1 MERKRPV
8 STSRFKHKT
17 FRLVIAGG
25 GTGGH
30 VLPAVSVIE
39 ELRRREI
46 PVELLWIGSHSGV
59 EREVAAGV
67 DVRFAAIQTGKLRRY
82 ASVKTVT
89 DMFRIPVG
97 VAQARRLLRRFRPD
111 VLYSTGGNVSVPSA
125 LAAFR
130 MIPVLTHEQTAQI
143 GVANRIVARV
153 ADVFAVTY
161 EQTADLASRHNK
173 HVVVTGNPVRASLR
187 RGDATRGRATWGLT
201 DQLPIVYIT
210 GGARGASPLN
220 QRVAALLPD
229 LLQHAQVIHQ
239 AGPATANNDAADLA
253 RMRAAW
259 PEELQRRYRVVDFI
273 NDGIGDVFAAADL
286 VIGRAGAGTV
296 CELAFLGKPSILIP
310 LPGTWGDEQRKNA
323 RVLANVDAAVV
334 LEQDDATPETLRE
347 TILGVI
353 REPERLMAMGEAA
366 RGAGREDAAARLTD
380 ELLALGGF
388 EGARLEPERMPD
400 GFSGGPGR
408 DEFHPIVSSS

>member
-46 PVELLWIGSHSGV
+46 PLELLWIGSHAGV
-59 EREVAAGV
+59 EREVAAKAGV
-67 DVRFAAIQTGKLRRY
+67 TFAAIQTGKLRRY

-89 DMFRIPVG
+89 DMCRIPIG
-97 VAQARRLLRRFRPD
+97 VAQARRHLRRFHPD

-125 LAAFR
+125 LAAIR
-130 MIPVLTHEQTAQI
+130 MTPILTHEQTAQI
-143 GVANRIVARV
+143 GVANRIVGRV

-161 EQTADLASRHNK
+161 EQTAPQARHHNK

-187 RGDATRGRATWGLT
+187 GGDAARGRATWGMS
-201 DQLPIVYIT
+201 DELPIVYVT
-210 GGARGASPLN
+210 GGARGASPVN
-220 QRVAALLPD
+220 QRLAALLPD

-239 AGPATANNDAADLA
+239 AGPAKANDDAADLA
-253 RMRAAW
+253 AARATW
-259 PEELQRRYRVVDFI
+259 PEELQRRYRVVEFI
-273 NDGIGDVFAAADL
+273 NEGIADVFAAADL

-323 RVLANVDAAVV
+323 HVLAGADAAIV
-334 LEQDDATPETLRE
+334 LEQDDATPDTLRAA
-347 TILGVI
+347 ILGMI
-353 REPERLMAMGEAA
+353 EYPERLQAMSAAA
-366 RGAGREDAAARLTD
+366 RSAGREDAAARLTD
-380 ELLALGGF
+380 ELLGLA
-388 EGARLEPERMPD
+388 
-400 GFSGGPGR
+400 GFS
-408 DEFHPIVSSS
+408 S